1 MQRLPR
7 NPLKSDKNQVA
18 SPNWEIT
25 GEQTSKVK
33 KKDKILISVF
43 QYYDDKYIQVYWQT
57 DTSDLFFLFCGK
69 FVCAKL
75 LFCKHF

>member
-25 GEQTSKVK
+25 GKQTSKVK

-43 QYYDDKYIQVYWQT
+43 QYYDDKYIQVY
-57 DTSDLFFLFCGK
+57 
-69 FVCAKL
+69 
-75 LFCKHF
+75 